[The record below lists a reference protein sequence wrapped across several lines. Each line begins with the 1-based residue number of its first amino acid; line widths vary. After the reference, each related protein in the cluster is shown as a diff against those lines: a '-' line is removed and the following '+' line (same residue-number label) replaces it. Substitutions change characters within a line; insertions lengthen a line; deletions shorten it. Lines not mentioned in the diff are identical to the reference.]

1 MTQDRSTENV
11 IPLRRP
17 QRTGAVRHRPG
28 TLALA
33 QSEGVNFGDLPPQ
46 IDTLLQQGVIAHRR
60 DPAEAEKIFRKAL
73 DTAPDELATYFCLY
87 KIHTYSG
94 RLTEALDIAER
105 GLKEAARQ
113 AGWDADWR
121 SWRSAPID
129 PDGPARFALYTL
141 KALAFIR
148 LKRDERLEAQAL
160 LSALA
165 RLDPKGLLGWPV
177 VAALAEK
184 LA

>member
-1 MTQDRSTENV
+1 MTPDRNTGNV

-17 QRTGAVRHRPG
+17 QRAAARRPVS
-28 TLALA
+28 LALA
-33 QSEGVNFGDLPPQ
+33 QSDGINFGDLPPE
-46 IDTLLQQGVIAHRR
+46 IDTLLQRGVVAHRR
-60 DPAEAEKIFRKAL
+60 DPVEAEQIFRKAL
-73 DTAPDELATYFCLY
+73 DAAPGELATYFCLY

-94 RLTEALDIAER
+94 RLDEALDIAGR
-105 GLKEAARQ
+105 GLEEAARQ

-121 SWRSAPID
+121 NWRSAPVD
-129 PDGPARFALYTL
+129 PDGPVRFALYTL

-148 LKRDERLEAQAL
+148 LKRDERNEAQAL

-165 RLDPKGLLGWPV
+165 RLDPKGVLGWPV